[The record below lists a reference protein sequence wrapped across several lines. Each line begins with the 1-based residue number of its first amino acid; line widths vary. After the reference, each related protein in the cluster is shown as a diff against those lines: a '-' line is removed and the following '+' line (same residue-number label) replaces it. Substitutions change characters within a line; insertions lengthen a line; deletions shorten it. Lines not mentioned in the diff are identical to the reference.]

1 MGNETAGWRSKK
13 VFDRALYDQ
22 LDEETGG
29 AGLEI
34 IATLLSVAPAR
45 RDAMLSAAAEGR
57 SEELARVAHTAKSG
71 ARSLGLLRLAE
82 LCDGIERFPPTDPA
96 ELAALGPIIQSEF
109 DAAIAVMTELGKE

>member
-1 MGNETAGWRSKK
+1 MGNGTVDWRSKEL
-13 VFDRALYDQ
+13 FDRALFDR

-45 RDAMLSAAAEGR
+45 RDAMLAAAADGR
-57 SEELARVAHTAKSG
+57 SDDLARVAHTAKSG

-82 LCDGIERFPPTDPA
+82 LCDGIERSPPTDPA
-96 ELAALGPIIQSEF
+96 ELAALSPIIRSEF
-109 DAAIAVMTELGKE
+109 DAAIAVMTDLGKE

>member
-1 MGNETAGWRSKK
+1 MVSETANWRSKEL
-13 VFDRALYDQ
+13 FDRALYER

-45 RDAMLSAAAEGR
+45 RDAMLAAAAEGR
-57 SEELARVAHTAKSG
+57 SDDLARVAHTAKSG

-82 LCDGIERFPPTDPA
+82 LCDSIERSPPSDPA
-96 ELAALGPIIQSEF
+96 ILAALGPVLQSEF
-109 DAAIAVMTELGKE
+109 DAAIAVMTKLQEE